1 MDRISKHSIGFNAP
15 VRKKGVSMIDM
26 SPEAEAQLLREHRP
40 YFSATDPLEGDNSE
54 TNSNMPS
61 TGRRKTRF
69 NPLELVEPRDL
80 TSFGL
85 IPEFVG
91 RVPVV
96 AALSSLDE
104 EMLVRVLS
112 EPRNCLVKQYEHLFQ
127 MSEVELKFTSRALRE
142 VARTALTMETGARG
156 LRTVLERLLTDA
168 MFETPG
174 ISIFV
179 SLCKL
184 TIILT
189 HCDSPRFIHQACAC

>member
-1 MDRISKHSIGFNAP
+1 MVMIGLDKTIMDRISKHSIGFNAP
-15 VRKKGVSMIDM
+15 VRKKGVGMINM
-26 SPEAEAQLLREHRP
+26 SSEAEAQLLREHRP
-40 YFSATDPLEGDNSE
+40 YFSATDPPEGDNLE
-54 TNSNMPS
+54 LS
-61 TGRRKTRF
+61 TSTSLIGRRKSRF

-127 MSEVELKFTSRALRE
+127 MSEVELKFTSKALRE
-142 VARTALTMETGARG
+142 VARTALTMGTGARG
-156 LRTVLERLLTDA
+156 LRSVLERLLTDA

-174 ISIFV
+174 TFLV
-179 SLCKL
+179 VPLYM
-184 TIILT
+184 
-189 HCDSPRFIHQACAC
+189 